1 MNWNMSLLPV
11 EAYPSTPPVHEHAS
25 DPAAAVLGQA
35 APALPKDALLIDVR
49 SYAEFMAGHLP
60 GAHCLPMPR
69 LEEQIR
75 LLATDAQTPLIV
87 YCASGARAELAL
99 GLLQRLGY
107 RQAHYGGSAVELA
120 KQLNTRLQPGM

>member
-11 EAYPSTPPVHEHAS
+11 EAYPSTPQVP
-25 DPAAAVLGQA
+25 DQAAVHQA
-35 APALPKDALLIDVR
+35 GPGCTEPALPLNALLIDVR

-87 YCASGARAELAL
+87 YCATGARAELAL

-107 RQAHYGGSAVELA
+107 RQAHYGGSAVDLA
-120 KQLNTRLQPGM
+120 KQLHTRLQPGM

>member
-11 EAYPSTPPVHEHAS
+11 EAYPSTPQLHEHG
-25 DPAAAVLGQA
+25 PEHAAAALDQA
-35 APALPKDALLIDVR
+35 APPLPQDALLIDVR

-87 YCASGARAELAL
+87 YCATGARAELAL

-107 RQAHYGGSAVELA
+107 RQAHYGGSAVDLA
-120 KQLNTRLQPGM
+120 KHLHTRLQPGM